1 MFCDIEGMGNRNLHQ
16 VRQRIKIQ
24 KLGFELL
31 WAILAL
37 ETALPFKENI
47 PVKDFCNLT
56 ESLIL

>member
-16 VRQRIKIQ
+16 VCQRIKIQ

-37 ETALPFKENI
+37 ENDLP
-47 PVKDFCNLT
+47 
-56 ESLIL
+56 

>member
-31 WAILAL
+31 WAILVL
-37 ETALPFKENI
+37 ENDLP
-47 PVKDFCNLT
+47 
-56 ESLIL
+56 